1 MADLVGRGAAF
12 GKVKKSKMQ
21 NSEDRLRTQ
30 TKTFRKWAN
39 VHLPPSEQFAE
50 GELISGLHDG
60 TRLCALASGLS
71 GRTIKVRP
79 REKIKNKIHKLE
91 NLSVGLRALGK
102 MGVDVATIDASM
114 IHDGKIN
121 MILGMLWR
129 TIIFTMANDIGGGTG
144 SGGAAAKKGLQQWV
158 KRTCKPMGI
167 KVKNF
172 SSSFRDGKI
181 FGAMIAAVRPDLL
194 KMESLEGVDDRQN
207 IERIFA
213 IAKNELNIPA
223 LIDADDLLCS
233 SPDEK
238 SVVTQVAEWFKA
250 LSELSQAA
258 ASTQSIVD
266 AAACAQRHRV
276 QAVAFE
282 TDAIALA
289 AWIAAQRE
297 RLGAA
302 SIALDAPPAES
313 ELWTSEAVR
322 SALDALYSWRAA
334 DKAAHAAT
342 LQQLDAALIVLHAS
356 QRHNERELFE
366 VSDPETASTAA
377 LQSAWGELED
387 LEQAYAA
394 ALLARLALCRHT
406 DQTMRFINSIAT
418 RARESIDDAAA
429 ALAASETPEAL
440 AQHNGVDAIEEAIA
454 QHRGAVAAAERTQ
467 GEIAGIDEYVAALHP
482 MVRSAAEKLSASL
495 VEDSAQLVAATAS
508 KSEALEV
515 ELVEE
520 KLRAEKEAEYNA
532 EAQQFLREAE
542 VFATDLVAPIPA
554 DTLPILEQQLTRIR
568 EANIEAL
575 VARLPTLREQHAV
588 LCEASPAGRGPAP
601 VAAQYDLAVLEKTF
615 CDLESGALQREE
627 ELVVRCDAQRALVEA
642 AVQDYDDTAA
652 TLAEWVHETDARLVQ
667 TDGAVN
673 AAVYHTHAGA
683 VAEAQKE
690 VEEIEE
696 EWRTHRAA
704 LDALPFK
711 LAKVAETRETHSL
724 EEFQPELTPT
734 DLGHTWAIV
743 EAKIRTTQATLRDAE
758 FKVNRSAQRAD
769 RLRAALDEHDEWVAQ
784 QQQVLGLATIE
795 TKVEKL
801 QPLQSADGTATLA
814 GIQTRSDAK
823 GVPTI
828 AAMVVTL
835 RTLQGADDV
844 AVIAELEDGNGT
856 EGAVAISA
864 MIESLKTLQRAEG
877 IAAIA
882 ALEDGHT
889 PKELATISSMIAT
902 LETVQGA
909 SDIAVIAGLQDGGEA
924 KGAPTIATMIATLQI
939 LQAADD
945 IAVVTA
951 IQEEGGDE
959 TEGVVTISAMLTTL
973 RALQGSGGDAVVRA
987 LEDGGAE
994 SGEATIAAMITSLET
1009 LRSADGMAC
1018 VSGLREEGD
1027 EVEGVTTIATMI
1039 TTLQSLEGDAPTA
1052 AALRMCIAT
1061 TTTVDGEGE
1070 TERTES
1076 GAVGLDGLATIAN
1089 MIETLESLQNDSGVR
1104 AALESS
1110 PDIAD
1115 ADDEG
1120 DDGDEIAIDLEGDE
1134 STDAIVGAITDADR
1148 SEAVF
1153 GRERR
1158 NGESDE
1164 PTLAAC
1170 ESELRAIAAFEQKM
1184 KRREQLFPVDA
1195 TLAARISETK
1205 ERYEAT
1211 AELAREKAVALVKQI
1226 EEGTARAHAA
1236 RKVSEEAEALLDDID
1251 VLGEHLEEP
1260 MWAGDA
1266 ISRIEARRVETEE
1279 VLATELP
1286 ERAGRL
1292 AKLRVQCAEEAANDD
1307 SALASI
1313 VQAEQRLE
1321 TARAKARELI
1331 DALAAQLSCERAKA
1345 EDSLT
1350 DGVAELRVISEAT
1363 DQWLC
1368 DGERDFLPG
1377 KERSD
1382 AKLLLAKEMHAKD
1395 LIDADELED
1404 IAERLMRPAML
1415 LAPRGDEHALI
1426 FRSSEEAAAAKAK
1439 LDAWVGR
1446 TDERQAAMHV
1456 MRQIPR
1462 RVDAARERHDDI
1474 ASFAESDEAIDFAP
1488 GHRLSP
1494 GTLQTRF
1501 EEVQAGV
1508 ESYAELLAYATREL
1522 AVADHSANII
1532 TSRSAKLAAWCER
1545 CSADAVDA
1553 AAGAAVG
1560 HTPASTDAELLGCR
1574 LLLARLETRAKAAE
1588 GVTKLHESIDP
1599 TYYRHDEMNALA
1611 SETNSAIVE
1620 CTRAVGESVTTIE
1633 GVLAINTELKSLDGA
1648 YITDAETL
1656 LASVDGVE
1664 QLAAEAMIELDG
1676 GEDAASIPVI
1686 ERTLASLEYALKSE
1700 VSEWQPQE
1708 EALAEKFTQM
1718 NALVEASDAQQD
1730 FDPHSALAGRYAGI
1744 ELSDRS
1750 AAARASLEKARDD
1763 AIALLAVL
1771 NESAER
1777 VWTDGRAEYADVFG
1791 DLTKWIE
1798 ESGAKFDAMDATD
1811 DAEAVDAELKRWAAE
1826 EMVERRV
1833 QLHSLA
1839 SIVHGINGHMQRH
1852 ERDHYIPDEL
1862 VIIEVV
1868 EHKWEDLLKKT
1879 SRTRAEV
1886 AKRQLVTERNAFVLN
1901 SIDEKRGLVLTWVD
1915 EQEALLAEETK
1926 TDGRP
1931 KRRGRRASL
1940 VALRDYVAATEVF
1953 DTEEKTVPEETDAH
1967 TGEADV
1973 EAEVEVESGADAVEN
1988 DAALQT
1994 LSQVDTPDGA
2004 PPPRPPAAEKRL
2016 RRNSLELAKQGLLSP
2031 EKIASIASMDVQED
2045 GADAAEGGVAGSR
2058 SVVESSE
2065 GAIKTPEDVTG
2076 EDIGEVAEESIGAS
2090 GQVQAAIA
2098 KIEEAQK
2105 RAAAEKEAAAP
2116 SPMELAAGR
2125 MAILEAQISRCA
2137 LAEQQHGQ
2145 FLAMV
2150 TDAEASQ
2157 TALAERLDEVS
2168 VWVLCKAPVSP
2179 HLIIY
2184 LPLILTVPLPPRT
2197 HRLVTWLRLRNSRR
2211 RSPKRLRRRSAWRT
2225 WEKRCTRSAKNWWR
2239 SSRRSRRR

>member
-1 MADLVGRGAAF
+1 MADLAGRSAAF

-39 VHLPPSEQFAE
+39 VHLPASEQFAE

-79 REKIKNKIHKLE
+79 REKIKNKIHMLE

-129 TIIFTMANDIGGGTG
+129 TVIYTMANDIGGGVG
-144 SGGAAAKKGLQQWV
+144 GGGAAAQKGLQQWV

-172 SSSFRDGKI
+172 SSSFRDGKV

-194 KMESLEGVDDRQN
+194 TMESLEGVDDRQN

-213 IAKNELNIPA
+213 IAKNELHIPA

-266 AAACAQRHRV
+266 AAACAQRHRG
-276 QAVAFE
+276 QAVAYE
-282 TDAIALA
+282 TDAVALA

-297 RLGAA
+297 RIGAA
-302 SIALDAPPAES
+302 GVALDASPAES
-313 ELWTSEAVR
+313 ELWTSAAVR

-334 DKAAHAAT
+334 DKATRAAT
-342 LQQLDAALIVLHAS
+342 LQQLDAALLVLHSS

-429 ALAASETPEAL
+429 ALAASETLDAR
-440 AQHNGVDAIEEAIA
+440 AQHHSADAIEEAIA
-454 QHRGAVAAAERTQ
+454 QHRGVVAAAERTQ
-467 GEIAGIDEYVAALHP
+467 SEIAGIDEYIATLHP
-482 MVRSAAEKLSASL
+482 MVRSAAEELSSSL
-495 VEDSAQLVAATAS
+495 VEDSAQLVAATGS
-508 KSEALEV
+508 KSEALDV
-515 ELVEE
+515 ELAEE
-520 KLRAEKEAEYNA
+520 KVRAEKETAYSV

-542 VFATDLVAPIPA
+542 AFAADLVAPIPA
-554 DTLPILEQQLTRIR
+554 DTLPILEQQLARIR
-568 EANIEAL
+568 EANVEAL

-588 LCEASPAGRGPAP
+588 LCEASPAGRAPAP

-615 CDLESGALQREE
+615 RDLESGALQREE
-627 ELVVRCDAQRALVEA
+627 ELVARCDAQRALVEA
-642 AVQDYDDTAA
+642 AVQDYDDTASM
-652 TLAEWVHETDARLVQ
+652 LALWVHETDARLVK
-667 TDGAVN
+667 TDGTVN
-673 AAVYHTHAGA
+673 AAVHHTHADA

-690 VEEIEE
+690 VEDIEE
-696 EWRTHRAA
+696 DWRAHRAA

-711 LAKVAETRETHSL
+711 LAKVAETRETHNL
-724 EEFQPELTPT
+724 EAFKPELTPT

-743 EAKIRTTQATLRDAE
+743 EAKIRSTQATLRDAE

-784 QQQVLGLATIE
+784 QQQMLGLATIE
-795 TKVEKL
+795 MKLEKVRTL
-801 QPLQSADGTATLA
+801 QNADGTATLA
-814 GIQTRSDAK
+814 GIEDGSDAK
-823 GVPTI
+823 AAPTI
-828 AAMVVTL
+828 AAMIVTL
-835 RTLQGADDV
+835 NTLQGADDV
-844 AVIAELEDGNGT
+844 AVIAELEDGNTAAGV
-856 EGAVAISA
+856 VAISD
-864 MIESLKTLQRAEG
+864 MIVSLKTLQSTEG

-882 ALEDGHT
+882 ALEDGGET
-889 PKELATISSMIAT
+889 NGLATISSMIAT
-902 LETVQGA
+902 LETVQGT
-909 SDIAVIAGLQDGGEA
+909 SDIAVLAGLQDGGEV
-924 KGAPTIATMIATLQI
+924 KGAPTIATMIATLRT
-939 LQAADD
+939 LQVADD
-945 IAVVTA
+945 IAVVA
-951 IQEEGGDE
+951 ALQEEGGDAA
-959 TEGVVTISAMLTTL
+959 EGTVAISVMLTTL
-973 RALQGSGGDAVVRA
+973 RALQGSGGTAVVQA

-994 SGEATIAAMITSLET
+994 NGEATIASMITSLDT
-1009 LRSADGMAC
+1009 LHGADDMAT
-1018 VSGLREEGD
+1018 VSGLQEECG
-1027 EVEGVTTIATMI
+1027 EVEGVTTISTMI

-1052 AALRMCIAT
+1052 AALRMCT
-1061 TTTVDGEGE
+1061 TTTTRVGEEGE
-1070 TERTES
+1070 TESLTS
-1076 GAVGLDGLATIAN
+1076 GAVHLEGLATIAN
-1089 MIETLESLQNDSGVR
+1089 MIETLELLQDDSDVR
-1104 AALESS
+1104 AALQSS
-1110 PDIAD
+1110 AAMINAD
-1115 ADDEG
+1115 EED

-1134 STDAIVGAITDADR
+1134 SADAIVGAIADADG
-1148 SEAVF
+1148 SEATF
-1153 GRERR
+1153 GRGRSS
-1158 NGESDE
+1158 GESDE

-1195 TLAARISETK
+1195 TLAARIAETK

-1211 AELAREKAVALVKQI
+1211 AELAREKASALVKQI
-1226 EEGTARAHAA
+1226 EFGTARAQAA

-1286 ERAGRL
+1286 KRAERL
-1292 AKLRVQCAEEAANDD
+1292 AKLRLQCTDEAADDD

-1313 VQAEQRLE
+1313 VQAEERLE
-1321 TARAKARELI
+1321 TARAKARELV
-1331 DALAAQLSCERAKA
+1331 DALGAQLSSERAKA
-1345 EDSLT
+1345 EEALT
-1350 DGVAELRVISEAT
+1350 DGVAEVRAIAKVT
-1363 DQWLC
+1363 DQWLD

-1382 AKLLLAKEMHAKD
+1382 AKLLLAREMHAKQ
-1395 LIDADELED
+1395 LINADELED
-1404 IAERLMRPAML
+1404 IAERLMRPAVL

-1426 FRSSEEAAAAKAK
+1426 FRSSGEAAAAKAK

-1474 ASFAESDEAIDFAP
+1474 ASFAESEEAIDFAP

-1494 GTLQTRF
+1494 GALQTRF
-1501 EEVQAGV
+1501 DEIQAGV
-1508 ESYAELLAYATREL
+1508 DSYAELLAYATREL

-1532 TSRSAKLAAWCER
+1532 ASRSAKLTAWCER
-1545 CSADAVDA
+1545 CSADATGA
-1553 AAGAAVG
+1553 AAGVAVG
-1560 HTPASTDAELLGCR
+1560 HTPASTDSELLGCR

-1588 GVTKLHESIDP
+1588 GVATLHESIDP
-1599 TYYRHDEMNALA
+1599 TYFRHDEMESLA
-1611 SETNSAIVE
+1611 TETSNSIEE
-1620 CTRAVGESVTTIE
+1620 CTRAVGESIATIE
-1633 GVLAINTELKSLDGA
+1633 GVLAINSELKMLDGA
-1648 YITDAETL
+1648 YLTDAESL
-1656 LASVDGVE
+1656 LASIDGVE

-1686 ERTLASLEYALKSE
+1686 ERTLASLEYALESQ

-1718 NALVEASDAQQD
+1718 SALVEASDAQQD
-1730 FDPHSALAGRYAGI
+1730 FDPHSALAGRYTGS
-1744 ELSDRS
+1744 ELGDRS

-1763 AIALLAVL
+1763 AIALLSVL
-1771 NESAER
+1771 SVSAER
-1777 VWTDGRAEYADVFG
+1777 VWTEGRAEYADVFG
-1791 DLTKWIE
+1791 DLTDWIE
-1798 ESGAKFDAMDATD
+1798 ESGAKFDALDVNE
-1811 DAEAVDAELKRWAAE
+1811 DAEVVDAELKRWAAD
-1826 EMVERRV
+1826 EMAERRV

-1862 VIIEVV
+1862 VVIEVV
-1868 EHKWEDLLKKT
+1868 EQKWEDLLKKT
-1879 SRTRAEV
+1879 SHIRAEV

-1915 EQEALLAEETK
+1915 EQEALLIEETK
-1926 TDGRP
+1926 TDGKP

-1940 VALRDYVAATEVF
+1940 VALRDYVAATEAVV
-1953 DTEEKTVPEETDAH
+1953 TEEKTTLEENEVQAVDAE
-1967 TGEADV
+1967 GDAAV
-1973 EAEVEVESGADAVEN
+1973 QVGADAEEE
-1988 DAALQT
+1988 DAALQS
-1994 LSQVDTPDGA
+1994 LSQVDALPDGV
-2004 PPPRPPAAEKRL
+2004 PPPRPPAADKRL
-2016 RRNSLELAKQGLLSP
+2016 RRNSLELAKQGLLTPVNIDST
-2031 EKIASIASMDVQED
+2031 AA
-2045 GADAAEGGVAGSR
+2045 ADADDADADAEGGDAGSVAV
-2058 SVVESSE
+2058 SESNE
-2065 GAIKTPEDVTG
+2065 AATETPVGATD
-2076 EDIGEVAEESIGAS
+2076 EVAKEVTEEASGAS

-2125 MAILEAQISRCA
+2125 MAILETQISRCA

-2150 TDAEASQ
+2150 ADAEISQ
-2157 TALAERLDEVS
+2157 TALAGRLAEVS
-2168 VWVLCKAPVSP
+2168 V
-2179 HLIIY
+2179 
-2184 LPLILTVPLPPRT
+2184 
-2197 HRLVTWLRLRNSRR
+2197 
-2211 RSPKRLRRRSAWRT
+2211 
-2225 WEKRCTRSAKNWWR
+2225 
-2239 SSRRSRRR
+2239 SSRFRALPTTDLSPSAYPPPLAVFHSRTGWR